1 MGFQEE
7 VFATSATLRRP
18 TSCARRPI
26 GQFSPVLLHLPTS
39 GVREAL
45 GRSGVLGEG
54 HWAAIRHL
62 GRETS
67 NASRSDA
74 LASAAMPSSTRKT
87 GSSARLR
94 IEIAGIA
101 CPSPDQLH
109 EPALGTS
116 RGAGVSPDTRQRVAT
131 LVGWVR
137 SPASACRRRGRNARP
152 VALDLSGADCNRREA
167 FIAGGTTSR
176 TASASR
182 PWRRPS
188 ANRGGCRDVVSGMDV
203 DDVAGQHAHLCQG
216 RRGMICPGHAPQEF
230 GHRPLHHAC
239 QAAGGHP
246 MMHRALTAAHHLMD
260 RAKRRP
266 ATAGAD
272 PAPAPRRAARHADAL
287 PCRRFH

>member
-18 TSCARRPI
+18 TFCARRPI

-39 GVREAL
+39 GVGEAL
-45 GRSGVLGEG
+45 GRSGVLGGG

-67 NASRSDA
+67 NASGSDA
-74 LASAAMPSSTRKT
+74 LASAATPSSTCKT

-94 IEIAGIA
+94 FEIAGIS
-101 CPSPDQLH
+101 CPSLDQLH

-116 RGAGVSPDTRQRVAT
+116 RDAGGSPDTRQRVAT

-137 SPASACRRRGRNARP
+137 LSASACRLRGRNAKP

-167 FIAGGTTSR
+167 FIAGGSTSP
-176 TASASR
+176 TSSASR
-182 PWRRPS
+182 SWRRPS
-188 ANRGGCRDVVSGMDV
+188 SIRGWCRDVVPSMDM
-203 DDVAGQHAHLCQG
+203 DDVAGQHAHLCLG
-216 RRGMICPGHAPQEF
+216 RRGMVCPGHAPQELS
-230 GHRPLHHAC
+230 HHPLHHAC

-246 MMHRALTAAHHLMD
+246 MMHRAPTAADHLMD
-260 RAKRRP
+260 RAKRKP
-266 ATAGAD
+266 APAGAD
-272 PAPAPRRAARHADAL
+272 PAPAPRRVARHADAL